1 MWCPKYMGWPNQENS
16 TGVHTLSTRL
26 QKNVLVLCKTQSFR
40 FDHFNRFTVCN
51 VFVFISRLKVPS
63 LEIRFWKTNFHTT
76 AIYPLTLWI
85 AFLPE
90 EIWFFHFFL
99 NSITRFFYSRT
110 MRMFRIKSNYLIS
123 SVCEISGALSTSHD

>member
-16 TGVHTLSTRL
+16 MGVHTLSTRL
-26 QKNVLVLCKTQSFR
+26 QKNVLGKTQSFR

-76 AIYPLTLWI
+76 ALYLLALWI
-85 AFLPE
+85 ALLTKK
-90 EIWFFHFFL
+90 IKFFHFFL
-99 NSITRFFYSRT
+99 NSITHFFRSRT

-123 SVCEISGALSTSHD
+123 SVCAISGALPASYD

>member
-1 MWCPKYMGWPNQENS
+1 MPEIYGLTEPRKFYGRAHFE
-16 TGVHTLSTRL
+16 HTLTK
-26 QKNVLVLCKTQSFR
+26 KNVLCKTQSFR

-63 LEIRFWKTNFHTT
+63 PEIRFWKTNFHTT

-99 NSITRFFYSRT
+99 NSITHFFRSRT

-123 SVCEISGALSTSHD
+123 SVCAISGDLSASYD